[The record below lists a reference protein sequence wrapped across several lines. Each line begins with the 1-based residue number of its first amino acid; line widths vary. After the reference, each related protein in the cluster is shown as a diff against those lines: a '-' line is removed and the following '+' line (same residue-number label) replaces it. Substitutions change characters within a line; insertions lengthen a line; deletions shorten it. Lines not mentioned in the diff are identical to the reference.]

1 MKTERYGSPGALHR
15 FLAID
20 SRLTGTGAAPLAE
33 ADPVFMHGE
42 QCVEIAVV
50 PARQP
55 QFGPSNRLPARKH
68 VPPHFLSCRYQVAT
82 WHMAERAMC
91 HARKCHACKSVTFVV
106 SVTYLDWTGKRWR
119 AADSRCADISAAVPI
134 YQRQLLICLK
144 IDVVPDVP

>member
-1 MKTERYGSPGALHR
+1 MKTERYGSPGALRR

-33 ADPVFMHGE
+33 ANPVFMHGE

-68 VPPHFLSCRYQVAT
+68 VPPTSFHVATQVAT
-82 WHMAERAMC
+82 WHTAERATC
-91 HARKCHACKSVTFVV
+91 HAWKRHACKSVTCVV
-106 SVTYLDWTGKRWR
+106 AVTYVD
-119 AADSRCADISAAVPI
+119 
-134 YQRQLLICLK
+134 
-144 IDVVPDVP
+144 